1 MESNIYMTIV
11 KLYLFKS
18 NYKQMYIHTNENYIK
33 FNENPEN
40 LYYDIMKIKN
50 TLIGK
55 LMII

>member
-1 MESNIYMTIV
+1 MTIV
-11 KLYLFKS
+11 KLHVLKS
-18 NYKQMYIHTNENYIK
+18 DYKQMYIYTNENYIK

>member
-1 MESNIYMTIV
+1 MTIV

-18 NYKQMYIHTNENYIK
+18 NYKQMYIHANENYIK

>member
-1 MESNIYMTIV
+1 MTIV